1 MNERTY
7 TMKSIRALLA
17 AVALAAS
24 ISTLGLASAAGPQG
38 EGVVSS
44 VEMTATVAR
53 INHETREVTLRGPD
67 GQEHSFIAG
76 DQVRNLAQV
85 NAGDVVT
92 ATYTEAIAYEV
103 RRGGQADATEAVA
116 LGRAAVG
123 ETPAGI
129 LAHEVVLT
137 VEIVAI
143 DLETP
148 TVTFRGPQGNT
159 RTILVRHP
167 EKLAGVS
174 VGDTVDI
181 TYTEAL
187 AIRVDPAR

>member
-1 MNERTY
+1 
-7 TMKSIRALLA
+7 MKSIKLHWV
-17 AVALAAS
+17 AVALA
-24 ISTLGLASAAGPQG
+24 IGLSTMGVASAAGPQG

-44 VEMTATVAR
+44 VELTATVAK
-53 INHETREVTLRGPD
+53 INHETREVTLKGPD
-67 GQEHSFIAG
+67 GQEYSFIAG
-76 DQVRNLAQV
+76 DQVRNLAQI
-85 NAGDVVT
+85 NAGDLVT

-116 LGRAAVG
+116 LGRAPVG
-123 ETPAGI
+123 ERPAGI

-143 DLETP
+143 DHETP

-167 EKLAGVS
+167 EKLEGVN

>member
-1 MNERTY
+1 
-7 TMKSIRALLA
+7 MKGIKVLLA
-17 AVALAAS
+17 ALALAVG
-24 ISTLGLASAAGPQG
+24 ISTIGLASAAGPQG
-38 EGVVSS
+38 EEVVSS
-44 VEMTATVAR
+44 VEITATVAK

-67 GQEHSFIAG
+67 GQEFSFIAG

-116 LGRAAVG
+116 LGRAPVG
-123 ETPAGI
+123 EQPAGI

-148 TVTFRGPQGNT
+148 TVTFRGPQGNS

-167 EKLAGVS
+167 EKLEGVS

-181 TYTEAL
+181 IYTEAL